1 MKKRL
6 LLFFLFLLPI
16 IVSAEENSGSCG
28 DNLTWTYTDGVL
40 TISGNGDMY
49 DYDGS
54 NSPWK
59 LPLYQNQVTTIKIGD
74 GVTSIGNNAFN
85 NFNNITAVTFP
96 NSITRIGSGAFY
108 SCNRL
113 ATVDI
118 PNSVTHIGKGAFN
131 DCDGLTKVN
140 ISDIEAWCKIIFES
154 DNSNPLYYAHN
165 LYINNEIATNISVPN
180 NITEIR
186 DYAFIRFTNL
196 TSINFHNGVTS
207 IGDHAFYECTNL
219 TSINLPNSIS
229 YIGINAFLGCYR
241 INTIY
246 CLNPIPPTCGSSYT
260 FNTPN
265 AKEDNEVY
273 NYAVLHV
280 PMGSK
285 EMYES
290 FHGWRYFQKIKEDM
304 EIDGIV
310 YYANLTVQQGTTGY
324 TRQSIKAGETYTIYI
339 GTFADNRVNAVTFN
353 GVDVTDEIVNG
364 NYTTPEIKGE
374 SVLCIS
380 YEVQS
385 SVPSLKLNNIRVT
398 GYNGEITVS
407 NIEEPS
413 DICIYSTDGELVNR
427 IPSAKGSAAISV
439 SPEQLYIVKVGSRS
453 YKIAL

>member
-165 LYINNEIATNISVPN
+165 LYINNDKSSEKEHSKSDKKKYNFSKYPGSN
-180 NITEIR
+180 S
-186 DYAFIRFTNL
+186 YYRF
-196 TSINFHNGVTS
+196 
-207 IGDHAFYECTNL
+207 
-219 TSINLPNSIS
+219 
-229 YIGINAFLGCYR
+229 
-241 INTIY
+241 
-246 CLNPIPPTCGSSYT
+246 
-260 FNTPN
+260 
-265 AKEDNEVY
+265 K
-273 NYAVLHV
+273 
-280 PMGSK
+280 
-285 EMYES
+285 
-290 FHGWRYFQKIKEDM
+290 
-304 EIDGIV
+304 
-310 YYANLTVQQGTTGY
+310 
-324 TRQSIKAGETYTIYI
+324 
-339 GTFADNRVNAVTFN
+339 
-353 GVDVTDEIVNG
+353 DE
-364 NYTTPEIKGE
+364 
-374 SVLCIS
+374 
-380 YEVQS
+380 
-385 SVPSLKLNNIRVT
+385 
-398 GYNGEITVS
+398 
-407 NIEEPS
+407 
-413 DICIYSTDGELVNR
+413 
-427 IPSAKGSAAISV
+427 
-439 SPEQLYIVKVGSRS
+439 
-453 YKIAL
+453 